1 MRAARQIPSRQSLK
15 FRRASVRNERAD
27 QLSECSTCSPAQNT
41 ADGGWR
47 DACLHGDL
55 LARPPRPRSRS
66 ISSTTT
72 CGVGRCSRCG
82 RESDPAV
89 PPILRGSIN
98 PLANRPRA
106 GACGF
111 GDGLRHLP
119 ARDLPCLKLQQLTN
133 LSFLGQPTASS
144 QLGPFVPRV
153 VGPPA
158 RGARRVPGT
167 PNPRRFCDRR
177 HSTFLPDAP

>member
-1 MRAARQIPSRQSLK
+1 MGVRAARQIPSRQSLK

-82 RESDPAV
+82 REERSCSPANPSRIDQPTCEPSAGRCLRLRQRPPASVRSRPAV
-89 PPILRGSIN
+89 QCALDRAASAGHSYARSSGS
-98 PLANRPRA
+98 PLESEASA
-106 GACGF
+106 
-111 GDGLRHLP
+111 
-119 ARDLPCLKLQQLTN
+119 T
-133 LSFLGQPTASS
+133 SASS
-144 QLGPFVPRV
+144 LRTGW
-153 VGPPA
+153 
-158 RGARRVPGT
+158 T
-167 PNPRRFCDRR
+167 
-177 HSTFLPDAP
+177 TY

>member
-1 MRAARQIPSRQSLK
+1 MGVRAARQIPSRQSLK

-82 RESDPAV
+82 REERSCSPANPSRIDQPTCEPSAGRRLWLRRWPPASARSRPAV
-89 PPILRGSIN
+89 SEASATHQPQ
-98 PLANRPRA
+98 
-106 GACGF
+106 
-111 GDGLRHLP
+111 LP
-119 ARDLPCLKLQQLTN
+119 WT
-133 LSFLGQPTASS
+133 TTESS

-158 RGARRVPGT
+158 RGARRVPDAE
-167 PNPRRFCDRR
+167 P
-177 HSTFLPDAP
+177 SAFL

>member
-1 MRAARQIPSRQSLK
+1 MGVRAARQIPSRQSLK

-133 LSFLGQPTASS
+133 LSFLGQPTESS

-158 RGARRVPGT
+158 RGARRVPDSE
-167 PNPRRFCDRR
+167 P
-177 HSTFLPDAP
+177 SAFL